1 MHATPQSPAPSADDA
16 PSEVG
21 QTYRTIAVILAL
33 VVIMG
38 LGYGLVETAIKAA
51 ALFTN

>member
-1 MHATPQSPAPSADDA
+1 MSISPQFTEAATG
-16 PSEVG
+16 EVR

-38 LGYGLVETAIKAA
+38 LGYGLVDTAIKAA
-51 ALFTN
+51 ALFTE

>member
-1 MHATPQSPAPSADDA
+1 MNTSPEPA
-16 PSEVG
+16 EEIT

-38 LGYGLVETAIKAA
+38 LGYGLVDTGINAA
-51 ALFTN
+51 ALFTE

>member
-1 MHATPQSPAPSADDA
+1 MSTTAESTNNDD
-16 PSEVG
+16 EVS

-38 LGYGLVETAIKAA
+38 LGYGLVDTTINAA
-51 ALFTN
+51 ALFTE